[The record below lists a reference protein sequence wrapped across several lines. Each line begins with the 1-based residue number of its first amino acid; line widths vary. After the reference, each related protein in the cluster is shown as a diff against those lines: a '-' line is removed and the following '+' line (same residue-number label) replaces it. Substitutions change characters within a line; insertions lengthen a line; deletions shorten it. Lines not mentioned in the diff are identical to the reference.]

1 MANGHYC
8 YDHLQDFRP
17 RMPSAARQ
25 AEQQLAKASSVT
37 SLAPKPKGK
46 AAKGTKGKAAAAKG
60 RKGGTPKKG
69 NRVVWDSVP
78 QKRRSG
84 DRAGGPSAGRQFA
97 SAARLHQV
105 SFQDLVILLECVDKS
120 LFQRRVLVEYSGS
133 VRKIWLAIISVWRGQ
148 FMKRSASDLYCRNEK
163 IVCLTHRSIQAT
175 LEWINCLALWALS
188 WRPMKQ
194 KKGQTQMMTQ

>member
-1 MANGHYC
+1 
-8 YDHLQDFRP
+8 
-17 RMPSAARQ
+17 MPSAARQ

-46 AAKGTKGKAAAAKG
+46 GAKGTKGKAAAAKG

-84 DRAGGPSAGRQFA
+84 ERGPTAGRQFA

-105 SFQDLVILLECVDKS
+105 SFQDLRVS
-120 LFQRRVLVEYSGS
+120 LRHVE
-133 VRKIWLAIISVWRGQ
+133 
-148 FMKRSASDLYCRNEK
+148 RS
-163 IVCLTHRSIQAT
+163 
-175 LEWINCLALWALS
+175 
-188 WRPMKQ
+188 
-194 KKGQTQMMTQ
+194 

>member
-1 MANGHYC
+1 
-8 YDHLQDFRP
+8 
-17 RMPSAARQ
+17 MPSAARQ

-46 AAKGTKGKAAAAKG
+46 AAKGNKGKAAAAKG

-69 NRVVWDSVP
+69 SRVVWDSVP

-105 SFQDLVILLECVDKS
+105 GFQDLGVS
-120 LFQRRVLVEYSGS
+120 LRSVE
-133 VRKIWLAIISVWRGQ
+133 
-148 FMKRSASDLYCRNEK
+148 RS
-163 IVCLTHRSIQAT
+163 
-175 LEWINCLALWALS
+175 
-188 WRPMKQ
+188 
-194 KKGQTQMMTQ
+194 